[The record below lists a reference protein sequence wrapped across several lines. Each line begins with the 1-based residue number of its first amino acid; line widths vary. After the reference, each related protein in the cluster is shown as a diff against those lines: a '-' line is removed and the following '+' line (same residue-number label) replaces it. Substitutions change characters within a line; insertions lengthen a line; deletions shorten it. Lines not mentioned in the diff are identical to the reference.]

1 MFLRQD
7 RDTTYPLGSAHSLIS
22 WVYPRVC
29 GGTLNPELS
38 RWLMGGLSPRV
49 RGNLS
54 LLVRYVVHGGSIPA
68 CAGEPTASPWSRL
81 AARVYPRVCGGTLS
95 HWALAGCARG
105 LSPRVR
111 GNRQGTR
118 RTQPTRGSI
127 PACAGEPMPA
137 WARHRRRRV
146 YPRVCGGT
154 DMRPWDA
161 GRGLGLSPRVRGNH
175 RTRKEPGRMTGSI
188 PACAGEPL
196 MTPIGSRF
204 CRVYPRVCGGTN
216 PLSVRS
222 FSVAGLSPRVRGNRI
237 SGMAAQLPAGS
248 IPACAGGCG
257 DRRPMPPAIS
267 ATLLNPELRVWL
279 VAWWLV
285 LVC

>member
-81 AARVYPRVCGGTLS
+81 AARVYPRVCGGTDK
-95 HWALAGCARG
+95 ALAERSLHEG

-111 GNRQGTR
+111 GNRCR
-118 RTQPTRGSI
+118 RGRVTDVEGSI
-127 PACAGEPMPA
+127 PACAGEPTCAPGTQGEGWVYPRVCGGTVHAPMSVLLCSEG
-137 WARHRRRRV
+137 RV

-154 DMRPWDA
+154 TGRARNQDA
-161 GRGLGLSPRVRGNH
+161 
-175 RTRKEPGRMTGSI
+175 
-188 PACAGEPL
+188 
-196 MTPIGSRF
+196 
-204 CRVYPRVCGGTN
+204 
-216 PLSVRS
+216 
-222 FSVAGLSPRVRGNRI
+222 
-237 SGMAAQLPAGS
+237 
-248 IPACAGGCG
+248 
-257 DRRPMPPAIS
+257 
-267 ATLLNPELRVWL
+267 
-279 VAWWLV
+279 
-285 LVC
+285 